1 MKGFFDKMTGK
12 TSKAEQAAA
21 DEKRRQDEIERQREI
36 SRLAVEKANSSEG
49 QKWRK
54 DLQKEKIAKIE
65 QDIKLRERQ
74 LNLSNSSI
82 ETDPELL
89 KLKRQL
95 EDIKNG
101 VTSDFNL
108 KLAELR
114 NADTSSSMSM
124 SNSNTSSLQ
133 MPMSTSMPMSMPK
146 SSVPYNYDPFK
157 PYKPKQPVGNDIS
170 NRRFQVPESFDE
182 EKVEKYLNEEDF
194 DGGRRRRRTKRRI
207 SRNSKKSKKTKRVKR
222 TKRVKKS
229 RKSKKSKT
237 IKY

>member
-1 MKGFFDKMTGK
+1 MFDMSITGALRIV
-12 TSKAEQAAA
+12 SKYFVLILVWIPNVG
-21 DEKRRQDEIERQREI
+21 RRTII
-36 SRLAVEKANSSEG
+36 GLIFLILACWINS
-49 QKWRK
+49 
-54 DLQKEKIAKIE
+54 L
-65 QDIKLRERQ
+65 
-74 LNLSNSSI
+74 
-82 ETDPELL
+82 
-89 KLKRQL
+89 
-95 EDIKNG
+95 IKNG

>member
-170 NRRFQVPESFDE
+170 NIRFKVPESFDE
-182 EKVEKYLNEEDF
+182 EKVEKYLNDLNEGDF

-207 SRNSKKSKKTKRVKR
+207 SRNSKKSKKNK
-222 TKRVKKS
+222 
-229 RKSKKSKT
+229 KSKKSK
-237 IKY
+237 KNKKSKKK